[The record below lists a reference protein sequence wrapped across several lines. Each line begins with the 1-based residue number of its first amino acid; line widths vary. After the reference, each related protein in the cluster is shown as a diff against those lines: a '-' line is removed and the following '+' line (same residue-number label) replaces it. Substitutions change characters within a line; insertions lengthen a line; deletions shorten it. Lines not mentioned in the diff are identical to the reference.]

1 MSQKGERRNR
11 GASPQRAVMS
21 RRSARERAIS
31 ILYEAR
37 IKEIS
42 PSDVLATEGEGV
54 ADALTARIVSGVSSM
69 QAQLD
74 ARIAEHSI
82 TWGFERLPITAVC
95 ILEAAIWELIDG
107 QVSAAVVIDE
117 AVELAK
123 TFGEPAAARFVNGV
137 LSRIAGELG
146 RLARRPESSADE

>member
-1 MSQKGERRNR
+1 MSQNGERRNR

-42 PSDVLATEGEGV
+42 PSDVLAAEGEGM
-54 ADALTARIVSGVSSM
+54 ADPLTVRIVSGVSSM
-69 QAQLD
+69 QADLD
-74 ARIAEHSI
+74 ARIAAHS
-82 TWGFERLPITAVC
+82 TSWDFDRLAITAVC

-107 QVSAAVVIDE
+107 EVSAAVAIDE

-123 TFGEPAAARFVNGV
+123 TFGEPASAKFVNAV
-137 LSRIAGELG
+137 LSRVARELG
-146 RLARRPESSADE
+146 RLGPTESKEE